1 MTIRAKLATAIVVA
15 VTGLALTAGVG
26 IWGMNSLG
34 DKFDDVRAA
43 GEAQALALEL
53 KYDITDF
60 NGWQTAYGYDDG
72 ASRPIFLSSVA
83 TFRKDLATAKEQLT
97 TPAEQKLLGD
107 IEKAF
112 NAFMALDVVA
122 YRALQNGNADEVKRL
137 FLGPEIRN
145 FQSAAEGADKL
156 ASLEAARAA
165 ATEKAF
171 EDART
176 DALRL
181 LILAS
186 IVAAVLVALLLVTA
200 FDLAR
205 AAERTLAESP
215 PPEEPDA

>member
-1 MTIRAKLATAIVVA
+1 MTIRAKLVTAIVVA

-26 IWGMNSLG
+26 IWGMNRLG
-34 DKFDDVRAA
+34 DKFDDVRDV

-60 NGWQTAYGYDDG
+60 NGWQTAYGYDNG

-83 TFRKDLATAKEQLT
+83 SFREDLATAKKELT
-97 TPAEQKLLGD
+97 SPAEQKLLGD

-122 YRALQNGNADEVKRL
+122 YRALQNGRTAEVRRI
-137 FLGPEIRN
+137 FLGPEIVN
-145 FQSAAEGADKL
+145 FQRAAKGAEDL
-156 ASLEAARAA
+156 ADLEAARAA
-165 ATEKAF
+165 AADKSF
-171 EDART
+171 EDAQN

-186 IVAAVLVALLLVTA
+186 IIAAVLVALLLVTA

-205 AAERTLAESP
+205 AAERTLAAS
-215 PPEEPDA
+215 PPEEPSA